1 MASRI
6 LVAVTMVVWLAAARG
21 AEEPLTLYWYE
32 RPPLLYED
40 GGRMRGLMLPALEH
54 VMGRTGIPYIWKMV
68 PYSRAQVTVRDNRER
83 ACAVG
88 WFWSPERAGY
98 AQFSPAFYYGQ
109 AMVAMVRSDMPVAEP
124 IAVRDFFRMPG
135 LRMIQKQDLFLG
147 AYIHAAVREVLPEGQ
162 IFTTPVGISLIL
174 KMIESDRGD
183 FTIVPK
189 EEMDYLLKTE
199 FTDGRLRILS
209 FSDVPRTEGRHLM
222 CSKSVPADW
231 MARIDAAISA
241 EAKNSR

>member
-1 MASRI
+1 MAFRI
-6 LVAVTMVVWLAAARG
+6 LVAASLFVWFAPAWGG
-21 AEEPLTLYWYE
+21 AEPLTLYWYD
-32 RPPLLYED
+32 RPPLLYVED
-40 GGRMRGLMLPALEH
+40 GQMRGLMLAPAER
-54 VMGRTGIPYIWKMV
+54 VMRGANIPFVWKV
-68 PYSRAQVTVRDNRER
+68 LPYSRAQVAIRDNQEK

-109 AMVAMVRSDMPVAEP
+109 AMVGVVRSDMPAAEP
-124 IAVRDFFRMPG
+124 ITIRDFLRTPG

-147 AYIHAAVREVLPEGQ
+147 AYMHAAVHEILAESQ
-162 IFTTPVGISLIL
+162 IFTTPAGISPIL

-189 EEMDYLLKTE
+189 EETDYLLKTA
-199 FTDGRLRILS
+199 FTDGRLRVLV
-209 FSDVPRTEGRHLM
+209 FSDVPKSEGRYLM

-231 MARIDAAISA
+231 MARIATAAAA
-241 EAKNSR
+241 ETKGSR